1 MAKFFSIA
9 ATTVVLGTAIYAAAG
24 YVGIPYVVRLALERN
39 VSHTLNRQILID
51 DVTFNPWNWL
61 LEIKGLRIASLAPN
75 TPPMLSIPLLRVDI
89 AGESVRHLAPVLD
102 EITVDQLQAEISL
115 NDPDIRQLL
124 DKKASSSTTVAT
136 GSNQTSNAIPDFALY
151 NISINNANVH
161 LSDKANGLDQSIT
174 EFNLS
179 LPFVSTLP
187 GAKESLVTPTLNFNL
202 NGSPVYA
209 TGTTKPF
216 GTTLEARL
224 NFRISELDIA
234 PLAKLVPTLNR
245 PALQLQSG
253 RLSTDMSFIFRN
265 PTGGKPGRMMLNG
278 TAQLKNLSATQ
289 TTGNKTTDFFRIAHS
304 SVKIKQVDLMD
315 KTAVIDSIAFDRVSV
330 TLPTN
335 KETDTTRNSTPEAS
349 QTASTETATAESS
362 WVWSLGELSLSN
374 AQVDIVNPEL
384 RRQPKISL
392 TDLTARIEGLSSNP
406 DAAPATFK
414 ASAGLLGGKINAQ
427 GQIGSHTF
435 DGNIALNVDKIDL
448 SQASA
453 FLQGFVK
460 GSVSGQANA
469 NLNIVLNRAQ
479 PSLKGTIGLDTVAL
493 KQGRSSTP
501 IAFDALR
508 LKVKAIDLAKQ
519 QVQLD
524 SLVLKQPNLLVTQSR
539 SGLNLSSI
547 LVSSAKSSA
556 ASGTANAAS
565 QGQSGQP
572 PESTPWSWQL
582 GAFQIVNG
590 QVKYSDISTRPT
602 LGLTLNNINVKTGL
616 IGSHVNAP
624 TPFEV
629 SSLLNKGEI
638 HFKGNYTLGTSKVDA
653 ETLIRNLDLKEISPL
668 FQRKTNFAI
677 RSANLNAK
685 GQLSAQSQSHDNW
698 AISWTGESALNNIL
712 LTTAKGSK
720 VASWN
725 ALALSG
731 IVLNTT
737 GTSPDLRIAK
747 LTLDQPTTQTRN
759 TVRELGNLA
768 SLLAKATGH
777 EKTAERI
784 NKAQGYI
791 EKSIVLED
799 IRYEKG
805 QFSVKGNGTDE
816 LTAKLLE
823 RIGTSLLK

>member
-102 EITVDQLQAEISL
+102 EITIDQLQADISL

-124 DKKASSSTTVAT
+124 DKKASPSTTVAT
-136 GSNQTSNAIPDFALY
+136 EANPSSNTIPDFALY

-224 NFRISELDIA
+224 NFRISELDIT

-265 PTGGKPGRMMLNG
+265 PTGGKPGRMILNG

-289 TTGNKTTDFFRIAHS
+289 TAGNKTTDFFRIGHS
-304 SVKIKQVDLMD
+304 SVKVKQVDLMD

-335 KETDTTRNSTPEAS
+335 KETDTTRTPTPEAS
-349 QTASTETATAESS
+349 QTASNETATAESS
-362 WVWSLGELSLSN
+362 WLWSLGELSLSN

-392 TDLTARIEGLSSNP
+392 TDLAARIEGLSANP
-406 DAAPATFK
+406 DATPATLK
-414 ASAGLLGGKINAQ
+414 ASAGLLGGKISAQ
-427 GQIGSHTF
+427 GQIASHTF
-435 DGNIALNVDKIDL
+435 DGDIALKANKIDL

-469 NLNIVLNRAQ
+469 NLNIVLNHAQ
-479 PSLKGTIGLDTVAL
+479 PSLKGTIGLDTVTL

-519 QVQLD
+519 QVLLD

-547 LVSSAKSSA
+547 LVSSTKSSA
-556 ASGTANAAS
+556 SSGTSQAAS
-565 QGQSGQP
+565 QGQPQ
-572 PESTPWSWQL
+572 ESTSWSWQL
-582 GAFQIVNG
+582 SAFQIVNG

-616 IGSHVNAP
+616 IGNHVNTP

-638 HFKGNYTLGTSKVDA
+638 HFKGNYALGTSKVDT

-677 RSANLNAK
+677 RSADLNTK
-685 GQLSAQSQSHDNW
+685 GHLSAQPQSNGNW
-698 AISWTGESALNNIL
+698 TISWTGESALNNIL

-725 ALALSG
+725 ALTLSG
-731 IVLNTT
+731 VVLNTT
-737 GTSPDLRIAK
+737 GTSPDFRIAK

-805 QFSVKGNGTDE
+805 QFSVKGNGTEE